1 MGKSG
6 SGVFLLVIKY
16 FHILSVDTH
25 NIDIKY
31 QIQYQSQIYKEVH
44 SREDKSQIHVNHF
57 HLR

>member
-31 QIQYQSQIYKEVH
+31 QKLNTISESDIQGGT
-44 SREDKSQIHVNHF
+44 
-57 HLR
+57 